1 MVSMRWAFTTLTFTK
16 VESFPGAKAS
26 NIGAMI
32 LSISYKY
39 Q

>member
-1 MVSMRWAFTTLTFTK
+1 LTFTK

-26 NIGAMI
+26 NMGAMI